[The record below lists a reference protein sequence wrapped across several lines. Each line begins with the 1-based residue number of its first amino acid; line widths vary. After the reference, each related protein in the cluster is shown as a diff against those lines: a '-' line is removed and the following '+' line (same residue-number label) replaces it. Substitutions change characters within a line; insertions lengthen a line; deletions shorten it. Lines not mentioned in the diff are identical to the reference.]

1 MNREEMV
8 QIFRENRKFYYDNE
22 EKIRRLIKLTDIG
35 EYIELLKKTREVKV
49 NILFERRL
57 EEEMNKNQIERK

>member
-22 EKIRRLIKLTDIG
+22 EKIRQLLKLNDIK
-35 EYIELLKKTREVKV
+35 EYIELFKKTRKVKNNV
-49 NILFERRL
+49 LFDKML
-57 EEEMNKNQIERK
+57 EEETNKNQLERK

>member
-22 EKIRRLIKLTDIG
+22 EKIRQLLKLNDIK
-35 EYIELLKKTREVKV
+35 EYIELYKKTKGIK
-49 NILFERRL
+49 NNTLFDKTL
-57 EEEMNKNQIERK
+57 EEEINKNQLERK

>member
-22 EKIRRLIKLTDIG
+22 EKIRQLLKLNDIK
-35 EYIELLKKTREVKV
+35 EYIELFKKTREVKN
-49 NILFERRL
+49 NILFDKML
-57 EEEMNKNQIERK
+57 EEEINKNQLERK

>member
-22 EKIRRLIKLTDIG
+22 EKIRQLLKLNDIK
-35 EYIELLKKTREVKV
+35 EYIELFKKTREVKNNV
-49 NILFERRL
+49 LFDKML
-57 EEEMNKNQIERK
+57 EKEINNNQLERK